1 MAESKFDCLCCRVS
15 TGIEHDKLQEAGK
28 TRDFCPTAHRMTRL
42 LVTDDSAYV
51 AGMAITNGIDQ
62 HERRSACVATPA
74 GKSGSP
80 AMMILC

>member
-28 TRDFCPTAHRMTRL
+28 TRDFCPMAHRMTRL

-51 AGMAITNGIDQ
+51 AGMAIATGIDE
-62 HERRSACVATPA
+62 H
-74 GKSGSP
+74 
-80 AMMILC
+80 